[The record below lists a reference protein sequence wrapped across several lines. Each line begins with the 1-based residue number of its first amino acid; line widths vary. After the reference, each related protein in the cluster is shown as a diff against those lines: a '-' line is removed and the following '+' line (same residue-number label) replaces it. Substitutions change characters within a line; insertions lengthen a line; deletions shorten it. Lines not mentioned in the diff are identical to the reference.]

1 MTALFVPRLAG
12 VLFAFTFI
20 GLAAPRWCSG
30 HGGVSME
37 NDLCKLRAGPYV
49 LHFTGYQPQ
58 SAPELEFCEDIPDTG
73 YTLIVLDYLDP
84 TLRDLP
90 VEARIIRDTGDES
103 DLERIT
109 VYHKPAAV
117 YPRGS
122 FVIEHTFP
130 EPGRFVGLIKVG
142 DQVSRFPF
150 AVGTR
155 GRRALMLYTFFAA
168 AALGV
173 GGLLFLYASRR
184 A

>member
-1 MTALFVPRLAG
+1 MIALSVRRLAG
-12 VLFAFTFI
+12 TLLVFAFI
-20 GLAAPRWCSG
+20 SLAAPRLCLG
-30 HGGVSME
+30 HGGVSIE
-37 NDLCKLRAGPYV
+37 NDMCKLRAGPYV
-49 LHFTGYQPQ
+49 MHFTGYQPY
-58 SAPELEFCEDIPDTG
+58 SAPELEFCEDIPRTG
-73 YTLIVLDYLDP
+73 LTLIVLDYLDSA
-84 TLRDLP
+84 LRDLP
-90 VEARIIRDTGDES
+90 VAARIIRDTGDES

-122 FVIEHTFP
+122 FVIEHTFT
-130 EPGRFVGLIKVG
+130 EPGQFVGLVTVG

-155 GRRALMLYTFFAA
+155 GWRTMVLYTFFAI
-168 AALGV
+168 AALGI

>member
-1 MTALFVPRLAG
+1 MTSLSVSRLAG
-12 VLFAFTFI
+12 ALLISTFI
-20 GLAAPRWCSG
+20 GLVSPRLCLG

-37 NDLCKLRAGPYV
+37 NDMCKLRAGPYV
-49 LHFTGYQPQ
+49 MHFTGYQPQ

-73 YTLIVLDYLDP
+73 YTLIVLDYLDAA
-84 TLRDLP
+84 LRDLP

-122 FVIEHTFP
+122 FVIEHTFS
-130 EPGRFVGLIKVG
+130 EPGQFVGLVTVG

-155 GRRALMLYTFFAA
+155 GWRTLVLYAVFAA
-168 AALGV
+168 VAFGV
-173 GGLLFLYASRR
+173 GGLLFLYANRR